1 MKKTISILGLSLTL
15 LVFFGADVIAQMSKE
30 GIESTTTSYYFTSK
44 VVPLGEGRAHMTYE
58 AFGVTI
64 SDTGE
69 GLFHGATIRGLGS
82 MTIEKGIYNDDKAYG
97 VYNLP
102 NGDKVFFTTAV
113 AGKLGDIGKGTVTL
127 IGGTGKCTGIQGSY
141 QIIRNSL
148 RPALEGIGQS
158 YIKAKIQY
166 KLP

>member
-1 MKKTISILGLSLTL
+1 MKKLILILVLSPVL
-15 LVFFGADVIAQMSKE
+15 LVVFGSDALAQETKD
-30 GIESTTTSYYFTSK
+30 GTESTTTSYYVTSK
-44 VVPLGEGRAHMTYE
+44 TILLGEGRVHMSYE
-58 AFGVTI
+58 AIGVTL

-69 GLFHGATIRGLGS
+69 GLFHRATVRALGS
-82 MTIEKGIYNDDKAYG
+82 MTIEKGVYNDDKAYG
-97 VYNLP
+97 VYNLA

-127 IGGTGKCTGIQGSY
+127 ISGTGKCTGIQGSY
-141 QIIRNSL
+141 EITRNSL
-148 RPALEGIGQS
+148 RPAIEGIGQS